1 MSEVTA
7 KDLRDELKDLM
18 DSQITEYS
26 QRHYPQECVLMQER
40 IDRFLAAFDAMA
52 EKAETLRLLES
63 QLAQGARLRRQ
74 GDDMEEEYGDYAIY
88 IPLRYGGKH
97 YSGKTLAEALKAVK
111 E

>member
-7 KDLRDELKDLM
+7 KDLRHTIGQYWHAM
-18 DSQITEYS
+18 RATSGHDSGLLALQ
-26 QRHYPQECVLMQER
+26 
-40 IDRFLAAFDAMA
+40 LAAFDAMA

-74 GDDMEEEYGDYAIY
+74 GDDMEEEYGDYEIY

-97 YSGKTLAEALKAVK
+97 YSGKTLTEALKAVP